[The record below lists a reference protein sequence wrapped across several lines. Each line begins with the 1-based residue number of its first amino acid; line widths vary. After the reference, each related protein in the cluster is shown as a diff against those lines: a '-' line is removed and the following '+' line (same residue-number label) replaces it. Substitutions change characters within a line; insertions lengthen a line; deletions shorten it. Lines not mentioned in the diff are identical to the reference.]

1 MSVMSSL
8 GIIEPTPARSTA
20 PPASRSR
27 PAGARDPRLWV
38 GLVVVALSVLLG
50 ARLVGAADETVEV
63 WSARGT
69 LAAGQPLTG
78 ADLEA
83 TRVRFSDEADLERYV
98 AVGEPLPA
106 DARLT
111 RGVGEGELLARGALG
126 TAGAA
131 GVLTLPLA
139 LPPTSL
145 PPGLAAGDRVDVW
158 VTGETDRPGRYR
170 ADLLLEDVPVVAVP
184 RPEQGFGAAAERRLV
199 LGLDEPEGDRE
210 ALAEVLAGLG
220 GGTVTVVGRG

>member
-1 MSVMSSL
+1 MSAMSSL
-8 GIIEPTPARSTA
+8 GIIEPTPARAGA
-20 PPASRSR
+20 PQASRSR

-38 GLVVVALSVLLG
+38 GVVVVALSVLLG
-50 ARLVGAADETVEV
+50 ARVVGAADESVRV
-63 WSARGT
+63 WSARGP
-69 LAAGQPLTG
+69 LAAGQPVTG
-78 ADLEA
+78 EDLEA
-83 TRVRFSDEADLERYV
+83 TRVRFPDAADLQRYV
-98 AVGEPLPA
+98 AVGEPLPP

-126 TAGAA
+126 TAGAD

-139 LPPTSL
+139 LPPTAL

-158 VTGETDRPGRYR
+158 VTAEDDRPGRYR
-170 ADLLLEDVPVVAVP
+170 ADRVLEDVPVVAMP
-184 RPEQGFGAAAERRLV
+184 PTEQGFAAATERRLV
-199 LGLDEPEGDRE
+199 LGLDGPEADSD